1 MKASEIVIQKLKDEG
16 GKAWVTLLNK
26 DKAYVAF
33 GGSDYFICDKLPY
46 QNVKWDIFDIVVN
59 FLKTQRNGR
68 AAKGSCRNSKVGRDK
83 CGKETVIYA
92 IATEY
97 YGKVE
102 GESSF
107 DPLFVIA
114 AILQWANIL
123 RNKRGYLE
131 LINVA
136 IW

>member
-16 GKAWVTLLNK
+16 GKAWVTMLNK

-33 GGSDYFICDKLPY
+33 GGSDYFISDKLPY

-59 FLKTQRNGR
+59 FLKQQPHGR
-68 AAKGSCRNSKVGRDK
+68 ASKGSCRNSKVGRNK

-92 IATEY
+92 IAIEY
-97 YGKVE
+97 YGKAE

-114 AILQWANIL
+114 AILKWAGIV
-123 RNKRGYLE
+123 RNERGYLE

-136 IW
+136 N